1 VSLFGAVAEPA
12 PYDTVLCTDADGER
26 RLSRAQFEKLTLV
39 DRVRLLAGGGTK
51 FYLGTQEIEKKVAL
65 ARR

>member
-12 PYDTVLCTDADGER
+12 PYDTVLCADADGER
-26 RLSRAQFEKLTLV
+26 RLTRAQFEKLTLV
-39 DRVRLLAGGGTK
+39 DRVRLLAGGGTR
-51 FYLGTQEIEKKVAL
+51 FFLGAREVEKSVAL